1 MYLLFDLSQKDILHL
16 ALFNEATIIHT
27 RVPGRNRE
35 LLAVLDDF
43 LKNQKATKQ
52 EIKGIMVVVGTGG
65 FTNTRIA
72 CVVAN
77 TWAYAQKIP
86 LLAIMADQ
94 VENIQQL
101 IPLLLSQPVGQYI
114 SATYSGV
121 PNITIPKKTS

>member
-1 MYLLFDLSQKDILHL
+1 MYLLFDLSQRHPSPCSIQRSYYHS
-16 ALFNEATIIHT
+16 HS
-27 RVPGRNRE
+27 VPGRNRE